1 MTIAITLTIILLV
14 VMLFFIV
21 SLPFSDKSERQIIK
35 NMALSGIGVIW
46 SVYMLFM
53 TNKTYSSTYIYLT
66 FLISLVAM
74 FIYLKKQ
81 IDISVCNITYQDTF
95 KEGFIKAKKQSYWDI
110 PTEKIVN
117 FFKYRTEIKKDRVE
131 TNINKLSKNFF
142 RVYGNNDIFL
152 TENIFHDMNDLEL
165 TKLEE
170 VEEIQNYPLYS
181 KIFEKIRDYH
191 VSAETEINYKEILE
205 QNGNI
210 AEYFLMEL
218 WSNHI
223 QGLNIGT
230 ANLAVLAENF
240 TQYELIGAL
249 DNADLNSVKRH
260 GAGLFF
266 KYALFKNLIPQNILD
281 EERLA
286 NEILQEEK
294 EKINDLEEY
303 HETPDTQEKI
313 IASINFYENA
323 LRQEGLIK

>member
-1 MTIAITLTIILLV
+1 MTIAITLTIIFLV
-14 VMLFFIV
+14 IMVFFIA
-21 SLPFSDKSERQIIK
+21 SLPFSDKSERQVIK
-35 NMALSGIGVIW
+35 SMTLGGIGVIW
-46 SVYMLFM
+46 GVYMLFM
-53 TNKTYSSTYIYLT
+53 TDKTYSSIYIYLT
-66 FLISLVAM
+66 FLICLVAM

-170 VEEIQNYPLYS
+170 VKEIQNYPLYS

-230 ANLAVLAENF
+230 ANLVVLAENF